1 MKILLVS
8 VLLIY
13 FGMTAHAQI
22 QVKLGYL
29 SDYVGDSVTVCGKVE
44 SARYMKAADDS
55 ITVINVGG
63 KYPDQLLTIVIWRQ
77 HRSQFAGSP
86 EIDWIGKQVCVTG
99 KVEIYNKK
107 PEIVVKQTSQV
118 QIQE

>member
-1 MKILLVS
+1 MKYAIFCSLFFSFALVGHS
-8 VLLIY
+8 QE
-13 FGMTAHAQI
+13 T
-22 QVKLGYL
+22 VKLSYL
-29 SDYVGDSVTVCGKVE
+29 SDYIGDSVKVCGKVE